1 MLKIKLFSNNLLRTV
16 RMYVYSNSIKIILY
30 HLTPNKFYIT
40 LIKNKNIG
48 FDNVFATRNTNIG
61 EITLTFTFTLYIVHC
76 TVDVEFQTGEK
87 FRKIVS
93 DRT

>member
-16 RMYVYSNSIKIILY
+16 RMYVFSNSIKIILY
-30 HLTPNKFYIT
+30 HLTPYKFYIT

-61 EITLTFTFTLYIVHC
+61 EITLTFTFSYTLYRRCRVS
-76 TVDVEFQTGEK
+76 DW
-87 FRKIVS
+87 RKI
-93 DRT
+93 